1 MVQTTGMGNRKM
13 RKSVTRVSQHL
24 TPLPTTPP
32 RLTHVQPGIRPPHAL
47 RLAVLLL
54 HCKVPVRLQRD
65 ARRKRHERHVEVRDD
80 HDAEQD
86 LARHARPLEREEVD
100 VEQEDGDLGEGERE

>member
-1 MVQTTGMGNRKM
+1 
-13 RKSVTRVSQHL
+13 
-24 TPLPTTPP
+24 
-32 RLTHVQPGIRPPHAL
+32 
-47 RLAVLLL
+47 
-54 HCKVPVRLQRD
+54 
-65 ARRKRHERHVEVRDD
+65 VRDD